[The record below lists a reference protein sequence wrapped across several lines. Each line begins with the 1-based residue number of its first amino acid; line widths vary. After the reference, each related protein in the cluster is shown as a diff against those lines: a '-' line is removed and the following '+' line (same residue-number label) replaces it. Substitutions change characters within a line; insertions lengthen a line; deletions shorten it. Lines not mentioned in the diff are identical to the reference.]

1 MRHNKKVKARI
12 SILVALIFVLCM
24 AGTAFAANPAA
35 AGNLVWKAGDQCSV
49 NASALNFRTGPGMNY
64 KVIKSY
70 TRGSLMTIAEKSGD
84 WYKVTAADGKVGYVF
99 GRYLLATT
107 QAAAPAKAAPSVTT
121 PKAEVTAQPPAK
133 AVSGELI
140 ISAAASLTDAMN
152 EMKGIYE
159 KQNQNVKLT
168 FNFGSSGALQ
178 QQIEQG
184 APADVF
190 ISAATKQMKALQ
202 DKKLIVDESCKNLLK
217 NRLVLVGPKESAKV
231 KGFSTLKEASLI
243 SIGEPDSVP
252 AGKYAKET
260 LTKMGLW
267 DALKDKVVYAKD
279 VRQVL
284 AYVESG
290 NVEAGMVYL
299 TDAKISDKVQIL
311 SIAEENTHTPI
322 VYPAAVVKGTK
333 NPEAAQSFVDFL
345 SSDAAKEVFAKY
357 GFSLVK

>member
-1 MRHNKKVKARI
+1 MRHNKKAKARI

-24 AGTAFAANPAA
+24 AGSAFAANPATT
-35 AGNLVWKAGDQCSV
+35 GNLVYKAGEQCSV

-99 GRYLLATT
+99 GRYLLVTT
-107 QAAAPAKAAPSVTT
+107 QAAAPVKPLPSVT
-121 PKAEVTAQPPAK
+121 PKAEVTAEPQAK

-140 ISAAASLTDAMN
+140 ISAAASLTDTMN
-152 EMKGIYE
+152 EMKGLYE
-159 KQNQNVKLT
+159 KQNKNVKLT

>member
-1 MRHNKKVKARI
+1 MRHNKKAKARI

-24 AGTAFAANPAA
+24 AGSAFAANPATT
-35 AGNLVWKAGDQCSV
+35 GNLVYKAGEQCSV

-99 GRYLLATT
+99 GRYLLVTT
-107 QAAAPAKAAPSVTT
+107 QAAAPVKPLPSVT
-121 PKAEVTAQPPAK
+121 PKAEVTAEPQAK

-140 ISAAASLTDAMN
+140 ISAAASLTDTMN
-152 EMKGIYE
+152 EMKGLYE

>member
-1 MRHNKKVKARI
+1 MRHNKTAKARI
-12 SILVALIFVLCM
+12 SILVALVFVLCM
-24 AGTAFAANPAA
+24 AGSAFAANPAA
-35 AGNLVWKAGDQCSV
+35 TGNLVYKAGDQCSV

-99 GRYLLATT
+99 GRYLLVTT
-107 QAAAPAKAAPSVTT
+107 QAAAPVKPLPSVT
-121 PKAEVTAQPPAK
+121 PKAEVTAEPQAK

-140 ISAAASLTDAMN
+140 ISAAASLTDTMN
-152 EMKGIYE
+152 EMKGLYE
-159 KQNQNVKLT
+159 KQYKNVKLT

-202 DKKLIVDESCKNLLK
+202 DKKLIVDESCKDLLK
-217 NRLVLVGPKESAKV
+217 NRLVLVGPKDSAKV

-243 SIGEPDSVP
+243 ALGEPDSVP

-267 DALKDKVVYAKD
+267 DAVKDKVVYAKD

-322 VYPAAVVKGTK
+322 VYPAAVVKASK
-333 NPEAAQSFVDFL
+333 NQEAAQSFVDFL
-345 SSDAAKEVFAKY
+345 SSDAAQDVFAKY
-357 GFSLVK
+357 GFALVK

>member
-1 MRHNKKVKARI
+1 MQHNKKAKARI
-12 SILVALIFVLCM
+12 SILVALIFVLCI
-24 AGTAFAANPAA
+24 AGSAFAANPATT
-35 AGNLVWKAGDQCSV
+35 GNLVYKAGDQCSV

-99 GRYLLATT
+99 GRYLLVTT
-107 QAAAPAKAAPSVTT
+107 QAAAPVKPLPSVT
-121 PKAEVTAQPPAK
+121 PKAEVTAEPQAK

-140 ISAAASLTDAMN
+140 ISAAASLTDTMN
-152 EMKGIYE
+152 EMKGLYE
-159 KQNQNVKLT
+159 KQNKNVKLT

-217 NRLVLVGPKESAKV
+217 NRLVLVGPKDAAKV

-243 SIGEPDSVP
+243 ALGEPDSVP

-267 DALKDKVVYAKD
+267 DAVKDKVVYAKD

-322 VYPAAVVKGTK
+322 VYPAAVVKASK

-345 SSDAAKEVFAKY
+345 SSDAAQDVFAKY